1 MIKKV
6 PNIICWIRM
15 LLVPV
20 ILVFILEN
28 PLSASL
34 SVKTRF
40 LIGGIA
46 FGVAII
52 SDLIDGKIARKYDA
66 VTNFGKFLD
75 PIADKFLVLS
85 VLIAFVQLNILS
97 AVPVL
102 IILCRELTVTG
113 LRLGAAGKGVVV
125 AANYWGKIKTTV
137 QGISIGVMFVFVA
150 LFPENLFSVTSEI
163 CGEPVCHLLI
173 PQILLWLTAVYS
185 AISAIPYYN
194 AMKQYI
200 KD

>member
-1 MIKKV
+1 MIKKI
-6 PNIICWIRM
+6 PNIICWFRM
-15 LLVPV
+15 LLVPF
-20 ILVFILEN
+20 ILLFLLEN

-34 SVKTRF
+34 PVKTRF
-40 LIGGIA
+40 CISGIA
-46 FGVAII
+46 FGIAII

-85 VLIAFVQLNILS
+85 VLIAFAELGVLS
-97 AVPVL
+97 SVPVI
-102 IILCRELTVTG
+102 IILCRELVVTG
-113 LRLGAAGKGVVV
+113 LRLAAAGKGVVV
-125 AANYWGKIKTTV
+125 AANYWGKIKTTM
-137 QGISIGVMFVFVA
+137 QGITIGIMFVFAA
-150 LFPENLFSVTSEI
+150 LLPETLL
-163 CGEPVCHLLI
+163 GEPTVVLGQPVCNLLI
-173 PQILLWLTAVYS
+173 PQILLWLTAAYS

>member
-1 MIKKV
+1 
-6 PNIICWIRM
+6 
-15 LLVPV
+15 
-20 ILVFILEN
+20 
-28 PLSASL
+28 
-34 SVKTRF
+34 
-40 LIGGIA
+40 A
-46 FGVAII
+46 FGVAIF

-85 VLIAFVQLNILS
+85 VLIAFVELGVLS
-97 AVPVL
+97 SVPVL
-102 IILCRELTVTG
+102 IILCRELVVTG

-125 AANYWGKIKTTV
+125 AANYWGKIKTTM
-137 QGISIGVMFVFVA
+137 QGIAIGIMFVFVA
-150 LFPENLFSVTSEI
+150 LLPENLFSSSSEI
-163 CGEPVCHLLI
+163 CGQQVCLLLI
-173 PQILLWLTAVYS
+173 PQILLWITAVYT